1 MPNLSVCFLTN
12 TYPEVDSSYRA
23 IFVRKMVLRLQ
34 RDGYRICVV
43 TPKIFRGSRYFEEQG
58 GVQVYRFPFFARNRL
73 LIEYKRIPYLR
84 MILYYISGAAVT
96 LYALLRNR
104 CHFIHVHWAIP
115 TGLIGVPLGALLR
128 KPLVVTVHGS
138 DFRMAAEG
146 SSFLRKIFLFVCH
159 HARFVHCVSEVMRRG
174 LEEMGVEKEK
184 ITTFPMGIDEAF
196 FEAGKGRKRKSKDQ
210 PWTVLSNRNLH
221 PLYNVSSLIR
231 AIPRVLEEEPK
242 TRFLIAG
249 EGPEKEF
256 LERESIRLN
265 LGRSV
270 QFLGRIPNEKM
281 PDLLAET
288 DIYVST
294 SLSDG
299 TSVSLLEAMAAGAF
313 SIVTE
318 IPSNIEWVMDR
329 KNGFLVPTEGEE
341 PLARRI
347 LDAIRNHS
355 LAEGSRLE
363 NADVVRRKA
372 LWSVVLERTK
382 EIYHRGLEC
391 QGSERHRDCL

>member
-23 IFVRKMVLRLQ
+23 IFVKKMALQLQ

-43 TPKIFRGSRYFEEQG
+43 TPKIFRGSRYFEEQD

-104 CHFIHVHWAIP
+104 CHFIHAHWAIP

-146 SSFLRKIFLFVCH
+146 PSFLRKIFLFVCH

-184 ITTFPMGIDEAF
+184 ITTFPWGSMRLFRGW
-196 FEAGKGRKRKSKDQ
+196 KGER
-210 PWTVLSNRNLH
+210 NR
-221 PLYNVSSLIR
+221 R
-231 AIPRVLEEEPK
+231 
-242 TRFLIAG
+242 
-249 EGPEKEF
+249 
-256 LERESIRLN
+256 
-265 LGRSV
+265 
-270 QFLGRIPNEKM
+270 
-281 PDLLAET
+281 
-288 DIYVST
+288 
-294 SLSDG
+294 
-299 TSVSLLEAMAAGAF
+299 
-313 SIVTE
+313 
-318 IPSNIEWVMDR
+318 
-329 KNGFLVPTEGEE
+329 
-341 PLARRI
+341 
-347 LDAIRNHS
+347 
-355 LAEGSRLE
+355 
-363 NADVVRRKA
+363 
-372 LWSVVLERTK
+372 
-382 EIYHRGLEC
+382 
-391 QGSERHRDCL
+391 